1 MTPPHQNIICQVIS
15 AKTLID
21 AKVAA
26 APAALPAQTAAKVAD
41 ESEAAVVLLNASFA
55 VGPVKSG
62 PTKTKPTRR
71 GGKKHRK
78 KYGFR
83 QTKAIKEEA
92 EKAPKAEA
100 RKNEKEA
107 KAQVCVCART
117 RVCVYVDQ
125 GQTLC
130 SSV

>member
-1 MTPPHQNIICQVIS
+1 MIS
-15 AKTLID
+15 AKTPID
-21 AKVAA
+21 ARVAA

-83 QTKAIKEEA
+83 QTKAIKEA
-92 EKAPKAEA
+92 AADAPKAEA
-100 RKNEKEA
+100 EENEKQA
-107 KAQVCVCART
+107 KAQVSMCVCARACT
-117 RVCVYVDQ
+117 RACVFTWTKVKPHVRP
-125 GQTLC
+125 C
-130 SSV
+130 E